1 MALKIITLADLL
13 SVVWCGGK
21 WENEEM
27 RSVGKWG
34 NGEMP
39 CTGRMLLMRH
49 DIGWDCSDWIAVATS
64 YYKRPKV
71 EWGQVIRPTPA
82 TWQ

>member
-1 MALKIITLADLL
+1 MSCGAAANGKMRKCG
-13 SVVWCGGK
+13 VW
-21 WENEEM
+21 
-27 RSVGKWG
+27 
-34 NGEMP
+34 EMP

>member
-27 RSVGKWG
+27 RSVGNALHWPDVVNEARHWLG
-34 NGEMP
+34 
-39 CTGRMLLMRH
+39 LL
-49 DIGWDCSDWIAVATS
+49 GLDCS
-64 YYKRPKV
+64 
-71 EWGQVIRPTPA
+71 GHVIL
-82 TWQ
+82 

>member
-1 MALKIITLADLL
+1 VSCGAASSGAVGYGERGNALHWPDVVNEARHWPGWLGLL
-13 SVVWCGGK
+13 G
-21 WENEEM
+21 
-27 RSVGKWG
+27 
-34 NGEMP
+34 
-39 CTGRMLLMRH
+39 
-49 DIGWDCSDWIAVATS
+49 SDWIAPATS